1 MKALEK
7 QVSSHVKSLEDARAR
22 AAAADEDLE
31 RFRQQQRRTPEGG
44 LRQEV
49 FRLGAAKAEAEA
61 QVCCC
66 CCCCCSCCCC
76 RCSCRFVDEAHVRSP
91 SCVHHRF
98 FLSDGI
104 SAYRVVW
111 RHP

>member
-1 MKALEK
+1 MFPAQVDLERMKVKALEK

-31 RFRQQQRRTPEGG
+31 RFRQQQRRTPEGV

-61 QVCCC
+61 QVGGGCCC
-66 CCCCCSCCCC
+66 CV
-76 RCSCRFVDEAHVRSP
+76 FVVS
-91 SCVHHRF
+91 
-98 FLSDGI
+98 
-104 SAYRVVW
+104 
-111 RHP
+111 